1 MLSFTQMTGREDL
14 YRKNVEEVDAQIED
28 IRTMVPEDGG
38 GTYLLLHV
46 SATKSKVEKNDYF
59 ASEILNDLGLTNIA
73 SDTSDFDELSMEQI
87 MVSDL

>member
-46 SATKSKVEKNDYF
+46 SATKSKVE
-59 ASEILNDLGLTNIA
+59 ILLLYPTP
-73 SDTSDFDELSMEQI
+73 DF
-87 MVSDL
+87 MVTPDMKLQKSK